1 MGAMEP
7 IAKQFLQELRLNPL
21 FKEAMK
27 EIYKSRPVVPAY
39 KPGQSQEESISL
51 LERIKYESGRKEGF
65 DLIYLLLTGD
75 RNE

>member
-1 MGAMEP
+1 MEP
-7 IAKQFLQELRLNPL
+7 TPLAKQFLQELRLNPL

-27 EIYKSRPVVPAY
+27 EIKKFRPQVPAY
-39 KPGQSQEESISL
+39 RPGHSLEENSSL
-51 LERIKYESGRKEGF
+51 MERIKFESGRLEGF

>member
-1 MGAMEP
+1 MDS

-27 EIYKSRPVVPAY
+27 EVKKRRPIVPAY
-39 KPGQSQEESISL
+39 KPCQSREEADSL
-51 LERIKYESGRKEGF
+51 IEKIKYESGLKDGF
-65 DLIYLLLTGD
+65 DLIYLFLTGE

>member
-1 MGAMEP
+1 MEK

-27 EIYKSRPVVPAY
+27 EVQKFRPVVPAY
-39 KPGQSQEESISL
+39 KPGQSREEADSL
-51 LERIKYESGRKEGF
+51 IERIKYESGRLEGF
-65 DLIYLLLTGD
+65 DLVYLILTGD